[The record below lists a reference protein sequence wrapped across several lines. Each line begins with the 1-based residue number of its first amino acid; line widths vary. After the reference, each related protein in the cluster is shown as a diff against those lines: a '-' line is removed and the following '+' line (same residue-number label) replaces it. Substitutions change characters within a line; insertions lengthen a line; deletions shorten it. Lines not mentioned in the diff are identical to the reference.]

1 MDQRLIAVAV
11 VFHWCPQTV
20 LCPAIGACWCNRFQ
34 ISCRRK
40 CKVPTSQFATAKQ
53 KNFEKAQRIFSVI
66 VRAINC
72 AARHR
77 HRSRLTSIQW
87 GACWFLRER
96 GASARRFVNVRRPVK
111 PAFLASEPVA
121 QIDDFEAFAQAVRQ
135 ASREEHPTMFAA
147 SADSDESGFA
157 ADQARKR
164 LARFAL
170 LRVAVAGPHLMRRLH
185 VGVVLF
191 GPSISAILT
200 ESSMRR

>member
-20 LCPAIGACWCNRFQ
+20 LCPAIGACWCNRFRFLAAGNARCPLHSSRRQ
-34 ISCRRK
+34 SKKILRKRTRMCRDRAR
-40 CKVPTSQFATAKQ
+40 VTTAPRATH
-53 KNFEKAQRIFSVI
+53 IGGSSGV
-66 VRAINC
+66 
-72 AARHR
+72 
-77 HRSRLTSIQW
+77 QW
-87 GACWFLRER
+87 GACWFR
-96 GASARRFVNVRRPVK
+96 ASARRFVNVRRPVK
-111 PAFLASEPVA
+111 PAFLASEPLA
-121 QIDDFEAFAQAVRQ
+121 QIDDFEAFAQSVRQ
-135 ASREEHPTMFAA
+135 AAREEQPTMFAA

-170 LRVAVAGPHLMRRLH
+170 LRVAVAGPHLVRRLH
-185 VGVVLF
+185 VGVALF